1 MWSTMSVRFYLKNPE
16 CMCGCVVEVCRLLLV
31 IVLCCRSE
39 PADAD

>member
-1 MWSTMSVRFYLKNPE
+1 MWSTMSEVLFKNAE